1 MQLYKSAA
9 NPKHPFHKF
18 GTGNLS
24 TLRDRPEDVV
34 ALKLAAAPDGSV
46 TLRLTPEQRAPVS
59 VRDALFAFHARH
71 YSANA
76 MRLVVVGREDLD
88 TLQGWVLPLFS
99 KVPNKDRA
107 PPVWDAVAYDAPQI
121 CHEYKVVPVRDL
133 RTLSVWWPL
142 PALRPLYRSKPHR
155 ILSHLLGHEGEG
167 SLLSLLKSKGWVD
180 SLSAGETV
188 SNADFSLFEV
198 QMDLSEDGDAHV
210 DDIVPLIF
218 QYLQMLHRTPPPR
231 WVFDECRAIGEMA
244 FRFKDVDEPQD
255 AACGIAQALQL
266 FPPGDVLSAGYLF
279 EEYDAPAIAAMLQ
292 RLTPQAASVVHFSQS
307 CAPLASQ
314 RERWYGTSYRRAP
327 LAAATL
333 AKWRAAAPDPAL
345 KLPAPNP
352 FIPTDF
358 SLVCERLSA
367 AELPRLPQ
375 QVAADRLLRLW
386 HKTDDV
392 FKRPKTN
399 LFIELVAPAAYHTP
413 AAAVLTRLFTKL
425 LSDELTEFAYDA
437 EVAGLHY
444 RVFNSAVGLNLMLAG
459 FSHKLP
465 VLLTKARRAAGA
477 PPAPAAPTLSTP
489 PLRRSGCFLPA
500 RTPRT

>member
-1 MQLYKSAA
+1 MPAPLLPLSLCSRDRPPTDCGRGALDGAPRPLRQALDRFAQFFLCPCFTESATNRELKAVDSENAKNLQSDNWRLMQLYKSAA

-244 FRFKDVDEPQD
+244 H
-255 AACGIAQALQL
+255 CGGRIH
-266 FPPGDVLSAGYLF
+266 AGVT
-279 EEYDAPAIAAMLQ
+279 A
-292 RLTPQAASVVHFSQS
+292 
-307 CAPLASQ
+307 
-314 RERWYGTSYRRAP
+314 RR
-327 LAAATL
+327 
-333 AKWRAAAPDPAL
+333 
-345 KLPAPNP
+345 
-352 FIPTDF
+352 IP
-358 SLVCERLSA
+358 ERL
-367 AELPRLPQ
+367 R
-375 QVAADRLLRLW
+375 
-386 HKTDDV
+386 
-392 FKRPKTN
+392 
-399 LFIELVAPAAYHTP
+399 
-413 AAAVLTRLFTKL
+413 
-425 LSDELTEFAYDA
+425 
-437 EVAGLHY
+437 
-444 RVFNSAVGLNLMLAG
+444 
-459 FSHKLP
+459 
-465 VLLTKARRAAGA
+465 
-477 PPAPAAPTLSTP
+477 
-489 PLRRSGCFLPA
+489 
-500 RTPRT
+500 